1 MKKLTKGGLPCFQF
15 HLIEGFSGD
24 IDHAVFTRSGGVSPA
39 PWNALNVRFGLG
51 DTRENVIENRR
62 RIMRS
67 LNLRHCLSANQTHS
81 RHILTVDS
89 TMREKIQAEGHQTAE
104 IDDIDGFVTD
114 QKGLG
119 LMIQVADCQA
129 ILFFDPGKKI
139 LGMAHAGWRGLKQ
152 DISGAVIEEMIKLGS
167 DPAHLL
173 VGISPS
179 LGPAHSQFSDPEAEL
194 GPEFMPFVKNNCL
207 DMWEFSRRQ
216 LIAHGIAP
224 GKIEI
229 ARLDTAD
236 PGDGS
241 RFFSFRRENGKTG
254 RFAMVAAIK

>member
-15 HLIEGFSGD
+15 HLIEGFSDD
-24 IDHAVFTRSGGVSPA
+24 IEHGVFTRSGGVSPA

-51 DTRENVIENRR
+51 VTRENVTENRR
-62 RIMRS
+62 RVLRA
-67 LNLRHCLSANQTHS
+67 LNIRHCLSANQTHS
-81 RHILTVDS
+81 RNILTVDGE
-89 TMREKIQAEGHQTAE
+89 MKERIFAPGRMTAE
-104 IDDIDGFVTD
+104 IDDTDGFVTN

-129 ILFFDPGKKI
+129 VLFYDPGKKI
-139 LGMAHAGWRGLKQ
+139 LGMAHVGWRGLKQ
-152 DISGAVIEEMIKLGS
+152 DICGAVIAEMVRLGS

-179 LGPAHSQFSDPEAEL
+179 LGPAHSQFSDPEKEL

-207 DMWEFSRRQ
+207 DMWEFLRRQ
-216 LIAHGIAP
+216 LIGHGVTP

-229 ARLDTAD
+229 ARVDTAD
-236 PGDGS
+236 PEEGA
-241 RFFSFRRENGKTG
+241 RFFSFRREKGQTG
-254 RFAMVAAIK
+254 RFAMAAVIK